1 MLGLD
6 LLGARGCVAWLSVCP
21 CASVERL
28 VGTVR
33 MLVVN
38 RLDRGEGAGSPRA
51 DIITYSFILH
61 LKFTMQNNRFSTTSM
76 LSI

>member
-6 LLGARGCVAWLSVCP
+6 LLGARDCVGWLSVCP

-28 VGTVR
+28 VGTVG

-38 RLDRGEGAGSPRA
+38 RLDRAEGG
-51 DIITYSFILH
+51 
-61 LKFTMQNNRFSTTSM
+61 
-76 LSI
+76 